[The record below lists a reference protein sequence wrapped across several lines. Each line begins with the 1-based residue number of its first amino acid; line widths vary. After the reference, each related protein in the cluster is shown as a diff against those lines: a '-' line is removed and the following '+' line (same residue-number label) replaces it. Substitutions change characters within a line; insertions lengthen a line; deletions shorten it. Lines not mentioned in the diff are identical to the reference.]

1 MGILWHSESL
11 HSLFHCHPGV
21 GHFIQYTPYRWRG
34 SRAMAIVL
42 WWRNTI
48 QTFTSCPPRF
58 RWIYVYVGIYDATC
72 AELSVEQRRKAVVLL
87 GWRPGSRSGYY
98 MYTGIF
104 DSRLPGSMAS
114 CDWGLVSPPQS
125 LSQPPPSPP
134 PAPPG
139 TGSGRGY
146 TWSNRLCWL
155 LGSSESN
162 KYILWS
168 RSRSTMHQSSVVE
181 VVSAPA
187 LNKSRQVSSRDSW
200 SNVRF
205 SPFSTYHKT
214 LSGVFW
220 AKFTSAKK
228 TSRKS
233 LGWLTS
239 LVTLCSSMLSR
250 NIARSSLMILIRAFK
265 PGTREA
271 MMPHHGSAYCSAN
284 LDLNVLFS
292 WWASRFQTTLRRFLP
307 KIILFTQD

>member
-1 MGILWHSESL
+1 
-11 HSLFHCHPGV
+11 
-21 GHFIQYTPYRWRG
+21 
-34 SRAMAIVL
+34 
-42 WWRNTI
+42 
-48 QTFTSCPPRF
+48 
-58 RWIYVYVGIYDATC
+58 
-72 AELSVEQRRKAVVLL
+72 
-87 GWRPGSRSGYY
+87 
-98 MYTGIF
+98 
-104 DSRLPGSMAS
+104 
-114 CDWGLVSPPQS
+114 
-125 LSQPPPSPP
+125 
-134 PAPPG
+134 
-139 TGSGRGY
+139 
-146 TWSNRLCWL
+146 
-155 LGSSESN
+155 
-162 KYILWS
+162 
-168 RSRSTMHQSSVVE
+168 MHQSSVVE

-284 LDLNVLFS
+284 MDLNVLFS

-307 KIILFTQD
+307 KIILSYSLKISFNLWWWWSIPVKEFHQPLGLWVFEVESLSSDDRPENVDHRDPKHLNFCDS